1 VSAPWLENLVWQD
14 IRWFLK
20 NPGEVLERVRE
31 QFERGE
37 ATDDLQERR
46 EVLAARLATK
56 GREKDRYVRLYAQVH
71 ISEAELETSVA
82 DLKNQT
88 DNLSLLLEAV
98 EGDLVAKREQT
109 QLAASTEAW
118 LVSLQERVA
127 EVEEDTPEAFEKRRE
142 LVRLLVE
149 RITVDRGEDG
159 QPRVDITY
167 RFGPP
172 ASGDTEKSP
181 ADELQGEG
189 YVCRWCTGLPVESA
203 DKQLEYLIHLH

>member
-1 VSAPWLENLVWQD
+1 
-14 IRWFLK
+14 
-20 NPGEVLERVRE
+20 
-31 QFERGE
+31 
-37 ATDDLQERR
+37 
-46 EVLAARLATK
+46 
-56 GREKDRYVRLYAQVH
+56 
-71 ISEAELETSVA
+71 VA

-118 LVSLQERVA
+118 LVSLQERIA

-159 QPRVDITY
+159 QPRVEITY

-189 YVCRWCTGLPVESA
+189 DTFVGGVPVFP
-203 DKQLEYLIHLH
+203 LNRPTNTLNI